1 MTVVSVRTNTVLV
14 VLVVVGVVL
23 VLRLRLLRL
32 IIHRG
37 SGLGPE
43 RLVVMVIP
51 TTIRLVLIK
60 HMLVAVVVVVR
71 MHSGRS
77 NQDLLV

>member
-1 MTVVSVRTNTVLV
+1 MAPRVLV
-14 VLVVVGVVL
+14 VAGVVL

-32 IIHRG
+32 TVRLIH
-37 SGLGPE
+37 GLGPE
-43 RLVVMVIP
+43 QLVVMVIP
-51 TTIRLVLIK
+51 TTIRLALIK
-60 HMLVAVVVVVR
+60 HMLVAVVVLVR